1 MSQLIAANWK
11 MNGLFG
17 DSRKLVKGI
26 SQHLQ
31 KNNKSSSKI
40 LICPPFPLI
49 SSLIEFYENKN
60 LHIGAQDCHWELNG
74 AHTGDISPELLANL
88 GCSHV
93 ILGHS
98 ERRVNH
104 FESNEIVNKKAKS
117 AISCNLDPIICIG
130 ETQEERNSGQM
141 EVVIKEQVTSS
152 IINLPIEKQLII
164 AYEPIWAI
172 GTGIIPS
179 SEQIIDAHAFINE
192 IISSIGFKDSLIL
205 YGGSVKPSNAKEIL
219 SLKGVDGAL
228 VGGASLNLSDFLQ
241 IIGSSV

>member
-11 MNGLFG
+11 MNGLFD
-17 DSRKLVKGI
+17 DSRKLVGGI

-31 KNNKSSSKI
+31 KNKKRSPKI

-49 SSLIEFYENKN
+49 PSVIESYENKN

-74 AHTGDISPELLANL
+74 AHTGDISPQLIANL

-98 ERRVNH
+98 ERRANH

-117 AISCNLDPIICIG
+117 AISCNLHPIICIG
-130 ETQEERNSGQM
+130 ETQDERNSGQM
-141 EVVIKEQVTSS
+141 EVIIKEQLTRS
-152 IINLPIEKQLII
+152 IIDLPLEKQLII

-179 SEQIIDAHAFINE
+179 LEQITDAHAFIIE

-205 YGGSVKPSNAKEIL
+205 YGGSVKPSNAKDIL
-219 SLKGVDGAL
+219 SLKGVGGAL

>member
-31 KNNKSSSKI
+31 KNKKRSPKI

-49 SSLIEFYENKN
+49 SPVNESYENKN
-60 LHIGAQDCHWELNG
+60 LYIGAQDCHWELNG

-104 FESNEIVNKKAKS
+104 LESNEIVNKKAKS

-130 ETQEERNSGQM
+130 ETQKERNSGQM
-141 EVVIKEQVTSS
+141 EAVIKEQVTRRV
-152 IINLPIEKQLII
+152 
-164 AYEPIWAI
+164 
-172 GTGIIPS
+172 
-179 SEQIIDAHAFINE
+179 
-192 IISSIGFKDSLIL
+192 SLFM
-205 YGGSVKPSNAKEIL
+205 
-219 SLKGVDGAL
+219 
-228 VGGASLNLSDFLQ
+228 VGQ
-241 IIGSSV
+241 